1 MIKIAVD
8 GLGSDLAPK
17 PEVLGVEKALEE
29 NPELSIILIGK
40 KELFPTSSLKEK
52 FSERIEFL
60 DCEISDFPFNSP
72 VELLKKKVNNSIVN
86 AISLIKENRVSAVV
100 SAGDTGALLVIA
112 LKILGALPGI
122 LRPAIGILLPTKKGF
137 SLLIDAGANPTVKP
151 INFQQFAILGSL
163 TYELLFKKA
172 NPTVGLLNIGKE
184 ENKGTELYQQSY
196 NLLKNSPIN
205 FIGNIEGCEIFKGVT
220 DVIVCDGFVGN
231 ILLKFG
237 EGIVETLNQALKD
250 YFSSETKYR
259 MRRWFSKPV
268 LEEFIEKLNY
278 EEQGGGILLG
288 INGTI
293 VIAHGRSNERAI
305 KNAIQTAAFFAQ
317 SNLIQF
323 LKENL
328 PFYLNIKNGN

>member
-1 MIKIAVD
+1 MIKVAVD

-17 PEVLGVEKALEE
+17 PEILGVEKALEE
-29 NPELSIILIGK
+29 NPELNIVLIGK
-40 KELFPTSSLKEK
+40 KELFPISSLKER

-60 DCEISDFPFNSP
+60 ECEITPYFLDSP
-72 VELLKKKVNNSIVN
+72 VELLKKKVNNSIFV
-86 AISLIKENRVSAVV
+86 AISLLKENKVSAVV
-100 SAGDTGALLVIA
+100 SAGDTGVLLVVA
-112 LKILGALPGI
+112 LKILGTLPGI
-122 LRPAIGILLPTKKGF
+122 LRPAIGILLPTKIGF

-151 INFQQFAILGSL
+151 INFHQFAVLGSL

-196 NLLKNSPIN
+196 KLLKDSPLN
-205 FIGNIEGCEIFKGVT
+205 FVGNIEGCEVFKGVV

-231 ILLKFG
+231 VLLKFG

-250 YFSSETKYR
+250 YLSSETKYR
-259 MRRWFSKPV
+259 MRRWLSKPV
-268 LEEFIEKLNY
+268 LAEFIEKLNY

-293 VIAHGRSNERAI
+293 VVAHGRSNEKAI
-305 KNAIQTAAFFAQ
+305 KNAIQTAGFFAQ
-317 SNLIQF
+317 TNLVQF

-328 PFYLNIKNGN
+328 PFYLNVKNEN

>member
-8 GLGSDLAPK
+8 GLGSDSAPK
-17 PEVLGVEKALEE
+17 PEILGVEKALEE
-29 NPELSIILIGK
+29 NPELSVILIGK
-40 KELFPTSSLKEK
+40 KELFPISSLKEK
-52 FSERIEFL
+52 FSKRIDFL
-60 DCEISDFPFNSP
+60 DCEIGNFPFDSP
-72 VELLKKKVNNSIVN
+72 VEFLKKKVNNSIVN
-86 AISLIKENRVSAVV
+86 AISLIKENKASAAV
-100 SAGDTGALLVIA
+100 SAGDTGILLVIA
-112 LKILGALPGI
+112 LKFLGVLPGI
-122 LRPAIGILLPTKKGF
+122 LRPAIGILLPTKIGF

-196 NLLKNSPIN
+196 NLLKNSPLN
-205 FIGNIEGCEIFKGVT
+205 FVGNIEGCEIFKGVV
-220 DVIVCDGFVGN
+220 DIIVCDGFVGN
-231 ILLKFG
+231 IILKFG

-250 YFSSETKYR
+250 YLSSETKYR

-288 INGTI
+288 INGTV
-293 VIAHGRSNERAI
+293 VIAHGRSNEKAI

-317 SNLIQF
+317 SNLVQF
-323 LKENL
+323 LKDNL
-328 PFYLNIKNGN
+328 PFYLNIKNEN

>member
-8 GLGSDLAPK
+8 GLGSDKAPQ
-17 PEVLGVEKALEE
+17 PEILGVERALEE
-29 NPELSIILIGK
+29 NPEISVILIGK
-40 KELFPTSSLKEK
+40 KELFPISSLKQK
-52 FSERIEFL
+52 FSERIDFG
-60 DCEISDFPFNSP
+60 DCEISNFPFNSP
-72 VELLKKKVNNSIVN
+72 AEFLKKKVNNSIVN
-86 AISLIKENRVSAVV
+86 AISLIKENKVSAVV
-100 SAGDTGALLVIA
+100 SAGDTGILLVVA
-112 LKILGALPGI
+112 LKILGTLPGI
-122 LRPAIGILLPTKKGF
+122 LRPAIGVLLPTKTGF

-151 INFQQFAILGSL
+151 INLQQFATLGSL

-196 NLLKNSPIN
+196 NLLKNSPLN
-205 FIGNIEGCEIFKGVT
+205 FLGNVEGCEIFKGIV

-231 ILLKFG
+231 IILKFG

-293 VIAHGRSNERAI
+293 VVAHGRSNERAI

-323 LKENL
+323 LKNNL
-328 PFYLNIKNGN
+328 PFYFNIKNED

>member
-8 GLGSDLAPK
+8 GLGSDEAPK
-17 PEVLGVEKALEE
+17 PEILGVEKALEE
-29 NPELSIILIGK
+29 NPELNIILIGK
-40 KELFPTSSLKEK
+40 KELFPISLLKEK

-60 DCEISDFPFNSP
+60 ECESTTLSFDSP
-72 VELLKKKVNNSIVN
+72 VELLKRKLNNSIVS
-86 AISLIKENRVSAVV
+86 AVSLMKENKVSAVV

-112 LKILGALPGI
+112 LKFLGTLEGI
-122 LRPAIGILLPTKKGF
+122 LRPAIGILLPTQMGF

-151 INFQQFAILGSL
+151 INLWQFGILGSL

-172 NPTVGLLNIGKE
+172 NPTIGLLNIGKE

-196 NLLKNSPIN
+196 NLLKNSPLN
-205 FIGNIEGCEIFKGVT
+205 FIGNIEGCDIFKGVV

-237 EGIVETLNQALKD
+237 EGIVETLNQALKN
-250 YFSSETKYR
+250 YLSSETKYR

-293 VIAHGRSNERAI
+293 VVAHGRSNERAI

-317 SNLIQF
+317 SNLVSF

>member
-8 GLGSDLAPK
+8 GLGSDKAPQ
-17 PEVLGVEKALEE
+17 PEILGVEKALEE
-29 NPELSIILIGK
+29 NSELSIILIGK
-40 KELFPTSSLKEK
+40 KELFPISSLKQK
-52 FSERIEFL
+52 FSERIDFW
-60 DCEISDFPFNSP
+60 DCEISNFQFNSP
-72 VELLKKKVNNSIVN
+72 TEFLKKKVNNSIVN
-86 AISLIKENRVSAVV
+86 ALSLMKENKVSAVV
-100 SAGDTGALLVIA
+100 SAGDTGILLVIA

-122 LRPAIGILLPTKKGF
+122 LRPAIGVLLPTKTGF

-151 INFQQFAILGSL
+151 INLHQFATLGSL

-196 NLLKNSPIN
+196 NLLKNSPLN
-205 FIGNIEGCEIFKGVT
+205 FLGNVEGCEIFKGIV
-220 DVIVCDGFVGN
+220 DIIVCDGFVGN
-231 ILLKFG
+231 IILKFG

-250 YFSSETKYR
+250 YFTSETKYR
-259 MRRWFSKPV
+259 MRRWLSKPV

-288 INGTI
+288 VNGTI
-293 VIAHGRSNERAI
+293 VVAHGRSNEKAI

-323 LKENL
+323 LKNNL
-328 PFYLNIKNGN
+328 PFYLNIKSES

>member
-17 PEVLGVEKALEE
+17 PEILGVEKVLEE
-29 NPELSIILIGK
+29 NPELSIVLIGK
-40 KELFPTSSLKEK
+40 KELFPIFSLKEK

-60 DCEISDFPFNSP
+60 ECEVTSFPFDSP
-72 VELLKKKVNNSIVN
+72 VELLRKKVNNSIFS
-86 AISLIKENRVSAVV
+86 AISLLKENKVSAAV
-100 SAGDTGALLVIA
+100 SAGDTGVLLVTA
-112 LKILGALPGI
+112 LKILGTLPGI
-122 LRPAIGILLPTKKGF
+122 LRPAIGILLPTKTGF

-151 INFQQFAILGSL
+151 INFYQFAVLGSL
-163 TYELLFKKA
+163 AYELLFKKA

-196 NLLKNSPIN
+196 NLLKKSLPN
-205 FIGNIEGCEIFKGVT
+205 FIGNVEGCEVFKGVT

-250 YFSSETKYR
+250 YLSSETKYR

-288 INGTI
+288 IEGTI
-293 VIAHGRSNERAI
+293 VVAHGRSNEKAI

-317 SNLIQF
+317 SNLVQF

-328 PFYLNIKNGN
+328 PFYLNIKNEN

>member
-17 PEVLGVEKALEE
+17 PEILGVEKALEE
-29 NPELSIILIGK
+29 NLDLGIILIGK
-40 KELFPTSSLKEK
+40 KELFPLASLKEK
-52 FSERIEFL
+52 FGERIEFL
-60 DCEISDFPFNSP
+60 ECETISFSLESP
-72 VELLKKKVNNSIVN
+72 VELWRKKVNNSIVN
-86 AISLIKENRVSAVV
+86 TISLLKENKVSAAV
-100 SAGDTGALLVIA
+100 SAGDTGSLLVVA
-112 LKILGALPGI
+112 LKILGTLPGI
-122 LRPAIGILLPTKKGF
+122 LRPAIGIILPTKVGF

-151 INFQQFAILGSL
+151 INLQQFAILGSL

-172 NPTVGLLNIGKE
+172 NPSVGLLNIGKE
-184 ENKGTELYQQSY
+184 ENKGSELYQQGY
-196 NLLKNSPIN
+196 NLLKNSPLN
-205 FIGNIEGCEIFKGVT
+205 FIGNIEGCEIFKGIA

-288 INGTI
+288 INGT
-293 VIAHGRSNERAI
+293 VVVAHGRSNEKAI
-305 KNAIQTAAFFAQ
+305 KNAIQTAVFFAQ
-317 SNLIQF
+317 TNLVQF
-323 LKENL
+323 LRENL
-328 PFYLNIKNGN
+328 PFY

>member
-8 GLGSDLAPK
+8 GLGSDSAPK
-17 PEVLGVEKALEE
+17 PEILGVEKALEE
-29 NPELSIILIGK
+29 NSELSIVLIGK
-40 KELFPTSSLKEK
+40 KELFPISSLKEK

-60 DCEISDFPFNSP
+60 ECEVVDFSFDSP
-72 VELLKKKVNNSIVN
+72 VELLKKKANNSIVS
-86 AISLIKENRVSAVV
+86 AISLIRENKVSAVV
-100 SAGDTGALLVIA
+100 SAGDTGMLLVIA
-112 LKILGALPGI
+112 LKFLETLPGI
-122 LRPAIGILLPTKKGF
+122 LRPAIGVLLPTKVGF

-151 INFQQFAILGSL
+151 INLQQFAILGSL

-172 NPTVGLLNIGKE
+172 NPTVGLLNIGRE

-196 NLLKNSPIN
+196 NLLKKSPLN
-205 FIGNIEGCEIFKGVT
+205 FIGNVEGCEIFQGKA

-237 EGIVETLNQALKD
+237 EGIVETLNQALKN
-250 YFSSETKYR
+250 YLSSETKYR

-288 INGTI
+288 VNG
-293 VIAHGRSNERAI
+293 VVVVAHGRSNEKAI

-317 SNLIQF
+317 SNLVQF

-328 PFYLNIKNGN
+328 PFYLNAKNEN